1 MKTTRDFSKPGRS
14 VAVADQAMAATSHPA
29 STLAAIDIL
38 RAGGNAVDAAIAA
51 VAVQSVVDPLMTGI
65 GGDCFVLYSPK
76 GGMPV
81 ALNGS
86 GRAPKGATLDSFL
99 DKGMAIIPD
108 LSAHAVTIPGAVDA
122 WCTLSAAHGSMG
134 LDRVLEAAIQYAE
147 NGYRVQ
153 PRVAHDW
160 AKNQAR
166 ISWHEP
172 AKAHFLP
179 GGKAPA
185 VGDRIAD
192 PALGRTLRRIGKE
205 GRAAFYEGEVADEIA
220 TILRGLG
227 ATHEVAD
234 FAVQTSNFVEPIS
247 ANYRGYDL
255 HECPPNGQGLT
266 ALIIAKILEGFD
278 LPSLSDADRIHLL
291 AEATKTAYRQRDMI
305 VADPDHAPA
314 FDLSEVLSEANIAR
328 LRKPIGLTASHD
340 PAEHDA
346 PNHKDT
352 VYVSV
357 VDKDRNAVSF
367 INSVFHPFGSG
378 IYAPKSGVLLQN
390 RGAGFRLIR
399 GHRNAIAPHKRPLHT
414 IIPAMLTKNGR
425 TVMSYG
431 VMGGQYQSTGHAQV
445 LSRVVDFGDNPQA
458 ASDHPRSFWFDG
470 VLQLE
475 NTISESVKADLEKR
489 GHKVAFSDDP
499 MGGCQAIWIDEARG
513 CLIGGSD
520 HRKDGMALGY

>member
-1 MKTTRDFSKPGRS
+1 MKTLRDFSKPGRS
-14 VAVADQAMAATSHPA
+14 VAVAEQAMAATSHPA
-29 STLAAIDIL
+29 STLAAVEIL

-51 VAVQSVVDPLMTGI
+51 VAVQCVVDPLMTGI

-76 GGMPV
+76 GGKPV

-99 DKGMAIIPD
+99 AKGMTTIND

-134 LDRVLEAAIQYAE
+134 LDRVLQAAIHYAE

-160 AKNQAR
+160 ANNQAR

-205 GRAAFYEGEVADEIA
+205 GRAAFYEGEVAEEIA

-227 ATHEVAD
+227 ATHEVSD
-234 FAVQTSNFVEPIS
+234 FAVQKSNFVAPIS
-247 ANYRGYDL
+247 ANYRGYEL

-278 LPSLSDADRIHLL
+278 LPALSEADRIHLL
-291 AEATKTAYRQRDMI
+291 AEATKTAYRQRDII

-314 FDLSEVLSEANIAR
+314 YDLSQVLSDENIAR
-328 LRKPIGLTASHD
+328 LRNPIGMNATHD
-340 PAEHDA
+340 PAEHDG

-390 RGAGFRLIR
+390 RGAGFRLIA
-399 GHRNAIAPHKRPLHT
+399 GHRNVIAPHKRPLHT
-414 IIPAMLTKNGR
+414 IIPAMLTKNGKA
-425 TVMSYG
+425 VMSYG

-458 ASDHPRSFWFDG
+458 ASDHPRSFWYDG
-470 VLQLE
+470 VLQIE
-475 NTISESVKADLEKR
+475 NTISEGVKADLEKR
-489 GHKVAFSDDP
+489 GHKVAYADDP

-513 CLIGGSD
+513 CLLGGSD